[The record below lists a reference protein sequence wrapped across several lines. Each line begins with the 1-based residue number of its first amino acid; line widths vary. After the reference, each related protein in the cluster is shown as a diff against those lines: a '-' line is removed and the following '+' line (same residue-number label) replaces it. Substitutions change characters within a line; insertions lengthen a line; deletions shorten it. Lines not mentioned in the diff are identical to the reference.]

1 MSRHSGD
8 IRKCWPAWYFKP
20 PRRSVVIDVD
30 EIPRL
35 RMFQDPRGQAGRAVT
50 RGVGVHVQAPGLAVV
65 DTRGDAAASGG
76 PSKSALYAYPPEHD
90 RAFSGSGRRRRSV
103 PCNKINGERFIVSR
117 SQGIRFSLALLR
129 TLRRLRKMRQRRS
142 AIIIGN
148 PLPVADVNA
157 LYQRQLA
164 ACRIG
169 KK

>member
-1 MSRHSGD
+1 MGMSRHSGD
-8 IRKCWPAWYFKP
+8 IRKCWPSWYFKP
-20 PRRSVVIDVD
+20 PRLSVVIDVD
-30 EIPRL
+30 EIPKL
-35 RMFQDPRGQAGRAVT
+35 RTFQDPRGQAGRAVT
-50 RGVGVHVQAPGLAVV
+50 RGVGVHVQVQGWQSSIRVAMRRPREA
-65 DTRGDAAASGG
+65 RRNQ
-76 PSKSALYAYPPEHD
+76 YAYPPEHD

-117 SQGIRFSLALLR
+117 SQGIRFSLAPLR

-157 LYQRQLA
+157 LYQKQLA